1 MRAGDRFARTR
12 LPWQAV
18 PLRRLVIGRLSL
30 RDHQIPEEHVVDQRG
45 FSRPRNPGDTCENSK
60 RKVDVDV
67 LQVVLSRATDLDR

>member
-18 PLRRLVIGRLSL
+18 ALRRLAIRRLSL
-30 RDHQIPEEHVVDQRG
+30 RDHQIPVEHVVDQCG
-45 FSRPRNPGDTCENSK
+45 LSRPRNAGDTCENSK

-67 LQVVLSRATDLDR
+67 LQVVLSRADDFDL